1 MSRLSDADILFFH
14 STGALGITPWN
25 DDCLQAASYDL
36 HLAPYARTPHYYSHR
51 NYNGTIVQPI
61 ITWEYEKFDEPDLAY
76 TLAPNGFGLFS
87 TIEKV
92 RVGANLAAAVAGKS
106 SRAREGLAVEFAGW
120 VDPGFEGQITL
131 EIKNN
136 LPFPIKMTAGMP
148 ICQIIFEELR
158 TRALR
163 PYGERGHYQL
173 QEGPTAS
180 WTTTTF

>member
-14 STGALGITPWN
+14 SVGALGITPWN
-25 DDCLQAASYDL
+25 DECLQAASYDL
-36 HLAPYARTPHYYSHR
+36 HLAPYVLEPFPNHGDEPCDCKEGIMWGRS
-51 NYNGTIVQPI
+51 
-61 ITWEYEKFDEPDLAY
+61 KFDEPDLTY
-76 TLAPNGFGLFS
+76 VLAPNGFALFS

-106 SRAREGLAVEFAGW
+106 SRAREGIAVEFAGW

-136 LPFPIKMTAGMP
+136 LPFPITLTAGMP

-158 TRALR
+158 TRALH
-163 PYGERGHYQL
+163 PYGERGHYQD
-173 QEGPTAS
+173 QEGPTQS
-180 WTTTTF
+180 WQA

>member
-36 HLAPYARTPHYYSHR
+36 HLASGVLIPSRMYQE
-51 NYNGTIVQPI
+51 NLNGEICVNTIIWNREVFG
-61 ITWEYEKFDEPDLAY
+61 TTGVF
-76 TLAPNGFGLFS
+76 TLEPNGFGLFS

-92 RVGANLAAAVAGKS
+92 RVGPNLAAAVAGKS
-106 SRAREGLAVEFAGW
+106 SRAREGIAVEFAGW
-120 VDPGFEGQITL
+120 IDPGFEGQITL

-136 LPFPIKMTAGMP
+136 LPFPITLTAGMP

-158 TRALR
+158 TKALH
-163 PYGERGHYQL
+163 PYGERGHYQG
-173 QEGPTAS
+173 QEGPTRS
-180 WTTTTF
+180 WQA